1 VKADG
6 CSTPAR
12 ALLLLDLQEM
22 ICREDGEIGRT
33 GMAAQVKQ
41 RRVLE
46 NAAWTLAVARQ
57 AGFLVAFARL
67 AFDDAYSTLTSGAPR
82 LQALKQAGIGRASS
96 PGASICSEIAPLSGE
111 IVASKTGIDPL
122 IGTPIL
128 NAILGRGITEVAI
141 GGVATNHVVESCA
154 RHAADAG
161 LHVVVLAD
169 LCAAQTE
176 ELHRHSI
183 EGNLPFYAT
192 VTDSRTYLGHFSAGA
207 PT

>member
-1 VKADG
+1 MKGEESAV
-6 CSTPAR
+6 PQR
-12 ALLLLDLQEM
+12 ALLLLDLQET
-22 ICREDGEIGRT
+22 ICREGGEIGRT
-33 GMAAQVKQ
+33 GMAAQVKE

-46 NAAWTLAVARQ
+46 NAAWSLTIARR

-67 AFDDAYSTLTSGAPR
+67 AFDDSYSTLTSGAPR
-82 LQALKQAGIGRASS
+82 LQALKQAGLGRASC
-96 PGASICSEIAPLSGE
+96 PGAAICSEVAPLSGE

-128 NAILGRGITEVAI
+128 NAIVRRGVTEVAI

-154 RHAADAG
+154 RHASDTG
-161 LHVVVLAD
+161 LRVVVLAD

-183 EGNLPFYAT
+183 ESNLPFYAT
-192 VTDSRTYLGHFSAGA
+192 VTDSRSYLATYDIVA
-207 PT
+207 PA

>member
-1 VKADG
+1 VKADDSSR
-6 CSTPAR
+6 STR
-12 ALLLLDLQEM
+12 ALLLLDLQET
-22 ICREDGEIGRT
+22 ICREDGEIGRM

-46 NAAWTLAVARQ
+46 NAAWALAVARR

-96 PGASICSEIAPLSGE
+96 PGAAICSEIAPLSGE

-122 IGTPIL
+122 IGTPIMG
-128 NAILGRGITEVAI
+128 AILGRGITEVAL

-183 EGNLPFYAT
+183 ESNLPFYAT
-192 VTDSRTYLGHFSAGA
+192 VTDSRTYLGNCDAGA